1 MRQNQFKIKAK
12 EKQRRVRRTGAFR
25 ELSGASQVVRVVRN
39 PPANAGD
46 AEDVGRS
53 PGAGKWCH
61 TPVLCLEHP
70 MDRGAWRATVNGSM
84 KSQTQLSAEH
94 THTIR
99 AEGMQTSEVLSA
111 FPVILSHC
119 KQTMDLFTGSQSKH

>member
-1 MRQNQFKIKAK
+1 MQETQKMWEDSREQAN
-12 EKQRRVRRTGAFR
+12 GATLQYSAWSIPWT
-25 ELSGASQVVRVVRN
+25 E
-39 PPANAGD
+39 
-46 AEDVGRS
+46 E
-53 PGAGKWCH
+53 PGG
-61 TPVLCLEHP
+61 LQS
-70 MDRGAWRATVNGSM
+70 MNGSI